1 MAATRTVQRVQRSF
15 RMFTAGDDSS
25 WTELTRGSGPV
36 VRVSAVDLQAAKRER
51 NRLRSGSDVSVVL
64 DITVQIAENFRAAR
78 RGMPAHGGAGTH
90 AIEYVGTLDG
100 LTGLVRDVFVAEVAD
115 GVTLLPATPEQD
127 VRALAVATLAA
138 SGLEFAGDAP
148 FDLGNRHC
156 G

>member
-1 MAATRTVQRVQRSF
+1 
-15 RMFTAGDDSS
+15 MFTAGEDSG
-25 WTELTRGSGPV
+25 WTELTRGDGPA

-51 NRLRSGSDVSVVL
+51 SRLRSGDGDVSVVL

-78 RGMPAHGGAGTH
+78 RGMPVHDGAGPQ

-100 LTGLVRDVFVAEVAD
+100 LAGLVRDVFVAEVAD

-127 VRALAVATLAA
+127 VRALAMATLAA
-138 SGLEFAGDAP
+138 SGLEFAGDTA
-148 FDLGNRHC
+148 FDLGKRHC

>member
-1 MAATRTVQRVQRSF
+1 
-15 RMFTAGDDSS
+15 MFTAGEDSG
-25 WTELTRGSGPV
+25 WTELTRGDGPA

-51 NRLRSGSDVSVVL
+51 SRLRSGDGDVSVVL

-78 RGMPAHGGAGTH
+78 RGMPVHDGAGTQ

-100 LTGLVRDVFVAEVAD
+100 LAGLVRDVFVAEVAD

-138 SGLEFAGDAP
+138 SGLEFAGDTA
-148 FDLGNRHC
+148 FDLGKRHC